1 MSAATTDRVGLIS
14 LLEAAGRGLWP
25 ANSDDAA
32 WELLRNWCFQEEWR
46 LADEVEA
53 ESWDAAMRALQHR
66 LLPHAQFVEERGD
79 QLRARVHA
87 RKLLQSRLRWRYGYK
102 AGRRSSLIR
111 RDVRLFCVARMGE

>member
-1 MSAATTDRVGLIS
+1 MSATVTDHVELTR
-14 LLEAAGRGLWP
+14 LLEAARRGLWP

-32 WELLRNWCFQEEWR
+32 WELLRNWCFQEECR

-79 QLRARVHA
+79 LLRARVRA

-102 AGRRSSLIR
+102 TGRHASLIR
-111 RDVRLFCVARMGE
+111 RDVRHLHAALVGD